1 MPGKMVKKET
11 EPEMLARLNKKL
23 QEKGLPQAARDII
36 VQQIKNITE
45 ASQREAARVKAVEE
59 ARAAEA
65 AAQAAALAAENERRV
80 MKAMQSVPQQV
91 VQEAAQPVTESKEA
105 RRQRQA
111 AATAA
116 IELRNTQLQAAVK
129 WAKKQ
134 QNLWHLITCQGD
146 TENGNELIRLHEA
159 AGGY

>member
-1 MPGKMVKKET
+1 
-11 EPEMLARLNKKL
+11 MLARLNKKL

-91 VQEAAQPVTESKEA
+91 VQEAAQPVESNEA

-111 AATAA
+111 EYAAA
-116 IELRNTQLQAAVK
+116 IELRNTKLQAAAK
-129 WAKKQ
+129 WARTQ
-134 QNLWHLITCQGD
+134 HNLAHLLAFHLGD
-146 TENGNELIRLHEA
+146 RESGDELIRLHEA
-159 AGGY
+159 AGGQ

>member
-1 MPGKMVKKET
+1 MPGKMAKKET

-91 VQEAAQPVTESKEA
+91 VQEAVQPVESNEA

-116 IELRNTQLQAAVK
+116 DELRRAKVQAALK

-134 QNLWHLITCQGD
+134 QNLWHLTIHWVD

-159 AGGY
+159 AGDQ

>member
-1 MPGKMVKKET
+1 MVKKET